1 MNPPRLILVIV
12 STVVCLTA
20 ATSAFAEP
28 LEFSEVSLLIRARES
43 QQTIVREVAQRKLVR
58 TLTPQQEAILKTQ
71 GANDSLIQ
79 ALRSP
84 GNVLAPADATAYE
97 ARRTSRQQP
106 LTGGARS
113 AGASEAEEA
122 ADELHVFEV
131 GVGHSVN
138 LSRWGG
144 PDYAVAFR
152 EPTRLDEGRE
162 DAVIIDNVRSFTH
175 ASTYLGGGR
184 PDDSTTI
191 FDRRNYLS
199 IMDRSFT
206 RGVRIDRKNPV
217 FMRGVPYSLYP
228 VYAAGGVSL
237 YYIASNSDTVKLAV
251 STAPGY

>member
-1 MNPPRLILVIV
+1 MNPPKFLLVIV
-12 STVVCLTA
+12 STVACFTS
-20 ATSAFAEP
+20 ATSVFAEP
-28 LEFSEVSLLIRARES
+28 IEFSEVSLLVRARES
-43 QQTIVREVAQRKLVR
+43 QPAIAQEVAQRKLVR
-58 TLTPQQEAILKTQ
+58 PLTPQQEAILKTQ
-71 GANDSLIQ
+71 GASDSLIQ

-84 GNVLAPADATAYE
+84 GNVLAAADATAFE
-97 ARRTSRQQP
+97 ARRAGRQQP
-106 LTGGARS
+106 STGGARS
-113 AGASEAEEA
+113 AGASDDGQA
-122 ADELHVFEV
+122 ADELDVFEV
-131 GVGHSVN
+131 GVGHPVN

-152 EPTRLDEGRE
+152 KSTCLDEGRE

-217 FMRGVPYSLYP
+217 FVKGVPYSLYP
-228 VYAAGGVSL
+228 VYAAGGMSL
-237 YYIASNSDTVKLAV
+237 YYIASNSETVKLAV